1 LHFTSIETA
10 STNASAWGG
19 RCNIRKASTLDVG
32 MCYDEDPYRRHLTCE
47 LWIKCYIIP
56 ENIVN
61 FMSGRESILL
71 NRIRAIDDAASSHQP
86 NLWQFSILD
95 GHLALSFLG
104 RTVKSEEKIKM
115 TDVWQHVAFTIDIL
129 SEDKVLINRFF
140 K

>member
-1 LHFTSIETA
+1 
-10 STNASAWGG
+10 
-19 RCNIRKASTLDVG
+19 
-32 MCYDEDPYRRHLTCE
+32 
-47 LWIKCYIIP
+47 
-56 ENIVN
+56 
-61 FMSGRESILL
+61 MSGRESILL